1 VAGARYATPTTNK
14 LQPLGTFPTKSD
26 ADKALTRA
34 LASQQR
40 GEWVSLDRGR
50 VTLAEYAPK
59 CIEGRVLRPRTR
71 EGYESNLK
79 LHILPV
85 LGEIELR
92 KLNTSVV
99 RQWHAELIE
108 SKSRD
113 KAAKCYRLL
122 RSILATAVEDRLIAS
137 NPAAIKKAGIERHPE
152 RPIATVAEVL
162 ALAAA
167 IEPEWRAVVLLGAF
181 ASLRVGEV
189 QGLQR
194 RHLDLLHRRV
204 MVERQIQEVS
214 GRAQVLPPKSD
225 AGRRRVAVPEAIVA
239 DLESHLAT
247 WAAPG
252 PDGLLVPSS
261 TGGPFRKS
269 PASWE
274 HDGCICRSETL
285 QREI

>member
-1 VAGARYATPTTNK
+1 
-14 LQPLGTFPTKSD
+14 
-26 ADKALTRA
+26 

-59 CIEGRVLRPRTR
+59 CIVGRVLRPRTR

-162 ALAAA
+162 ASPLRLSRSGAPWCYSARSRLCA
-167 IEPEWRAVVLLGAF
+167 SARSRGSSAVI
-181 ASLRVGEV
+181 SIRC
-189 QGLQR
+189 
-194 RHLDLLHRRV
+194 
-204 MVERQIQEVS
+204 I
-214 GRAQVLPPKSD
+214 
-225 AGRRRVAVPEAIVA
+225 
-239 DLESHLAT
+239 
-247 WAAPG
+247 
-252 PDGLLVPSS
+252 
-261 TGGPFRKS
+261 GG
-269 PASWE
+269 
-274 HDGCICRSETL
+274 
-285 QREI
+285 